1 MMAKEQQRQERAVTH
16 CRVPGKRLQAKEG
29 GPMGGSSLAHT
40 RCDRSHV
47 ITRSTGGYMTYI
59 HDCTSGVNVKIVI
72 NWFNRRIYSFVS

>member
-1 MMAKEQQRQERAVTH
+1 
-16 CRVPGKRLQAKEG
+16 
-29 GPMGGSSLAHT
+29 MGGSSLAHT